1 MTFVT
6 RRLLPS
12 GQVQQHRMLE
22 TAVAFAFGG
31 APSRS
36 HLVSA
41 GWTDSGVVVSRVRVG
56 EESQDK
62 RRSLSA
68 LDIRRLLVVALL
80 CPDSV

>member
-22 TAVAFAFGG
+22 TVVAFGG
-31 APSRS
+31 APSRF

-41 GWTDSGVVVSRVRVG
+41 GRTDSGVVVSRVRVG

>member
-1 MTFVT
+1 
-6 RRLLPS
+6 
-12 GQVQQHRMLE
+12 MLE
-22 TAVAFAFGG
+22 TAVALFAFGG

-41 GWTDSGVVVSRVRVG
+41 GRTDSGVVVSRVRVG
-56 EESQDK
+56 ERSQSQDK
-62 RRSLSA
+62 RRSPLSA

>member
-22 TAVAFAFGG
+22 TAVALFGG

-56 EESQDK
+56 WRGVARQTP
-62 RRSLSA
+62 LT
-68 LDIRRLLVVALL
+68 LDIRRLLVVVL